1 MKLSHSKL
9 CLTLANTQLT
19 QVLPFSLSDSSH
31 ASTVPLLTDEISSL
45 RLVPP
50 QSLCKTVPPMPFIAQ
65 GFADCTSSLIT
76 PQPPSGFMQDDS
88 LPGALERF
96 IDHPHSNPLEIT
108 KTTTQGTSQVWCYH
122 ACSHTS
128 ADITGSSLTSA
139 SMSCQS
145 WLCRLSTQS
154 HCNNHSES
162 RQSVQFP
169 PSSKL
174 H

>member
-1 MKLSHSKL
+1 MHPLSHFWLMRSQVWDLCPPSHFAKLSPPCHSLLK
-9 CLTLANTQLT
+9 
-19 QVLPFSLSDSSH
+19 VSL
-31 ASTVPLLTDEISSL
+31 TVPSHSSL
-45 RLVPP
+45 
-50 QSLCKTVPPMPFIAQ
+50 
-65 GFADCTSSLIT
+65 

-108 KTTTQGTSQVWCYH
+108 ETTTQGTSQVWCYH

-145 WLCRLSTQS
+145 WLCQLSTQS
-154 HCNNHSES
+154 HCNNHSQS
-162 RQSVQFP
+162 WQSVQFP